1 MIIDKNRIYH
11 FGRYSYVNFCM
22 LNQERLTQILEKRN
36 HPDIRK
42 CMNNSQPISLD
53 NHLKFCSMAESRDDK
68 YYWLIKK
75 DETPIGVLNII
86 DVDLQKEICE
96 PGFYLFPEVMGRGE
110 SIFFLSNY
118 KTFLLKVIGF
128 KGLIGHNYY
137 DNMPAL
143 VFTMFFGGTILDLE
157 DHDGRL
163 SIKTILTPETLQ
175 NGEGTKKMV
184 LNYAKFVR
192 SWSADEAIKDF
203 RDAK

>member
-1 MIIDKNRIYH
+1 
-11 FGRYSYVNFCM
+11 
-22 LNQERLTQILEKRN
+22 
-36 HPDIRK
+36 
-42 CMNNSQPISLD
+42 
-53 NHLKFCSMAESRDDK
+53 
-68 YYWLIKK
+68 
-75 DETPIGVLNII
+75 
-86 DVDLQKEICE
+86 
-96 PGFYLFPEVMGRGE
+96 
-110 SIFFLSNY
+110 
-118 KTFLLKVIGF
+118 
-128 KGLIGHNYY
+128 
-137 DNMPAL
+137 MPAL